1 MPRKAIFPHLFFIYS
16 WKIIFL
22 SATLLA
28 FENPWGL
35 VFNFLLGFG
44 EFSSCP
50 SIVPWWIFYY
60 FFYWTTEFLV
70 FLSRKREKKER
81 IGRVLLTKRI
91 SVSWLIFS
99 FIFTFICCFR
109 VWILGTWSCRKS
121 PVCITRWQDLCLR
134 ARCIK
139 AEIRRNR
146 AQSPN
151 AGCETWLWHE
161 RVRSALVKIR
171 CKKVS
176 LFSESCISCFYRP
189 RKRTMR
195 IVTSWR
201 PS

>member
-1 MPRKAIFPHLFFIYS
+1 M
-16 WKIIFL
+16 
-22 SATLLA
+22 
-28 FENPWGL
+28 
-35 VFNFLLGFG
+35 FNFLLGFR

-50 SIVPWWIFYY
+50 SVVPWWIFYY
-60 FFYWTTEFLV
+60 FLKWV
-70 FLSRKREKKER
+70 FDFPLEKKEKER

-139 AEIRRNR
+139 AEIRRNC

-161 RVRSALVKIR
+161 RVRRALVKIR

>member
-1 MPRKAIFPHLFFIYS
+1 MFLSQSRTHVILKPLFFQKITPMPRKAIFPHLFFIYS

-28 FENPWGL
+28 FKKPWGL
-35 VFNFLLGFG
+35 VFN
-44 EFSSCP
+44 
-50 SIVPWWIFYY
+50 
-60 FFYWTTEFLV
+60 WTTEVLV
-70 FLSRKREKKER
+70 FLSRKRKKKER

-195 IVTSWR
+195 IVTSWW